1 MNYNNDNFTVTLM
14 IGVAGSGK
22 DTYITNDPILSKQ
35 IILCRDNIRN
45 EIGIKGEKP
54 FGNKEQENKVT
65 EIFNERLIECCKNK
79 QSCVINNTNLYR
91 KRRKE
96 LINSIAEY
104 KPKIQY
110 IVILPPSLNTVIER
124 RYGQID
130 ANIICNMWKSI
141 EYPTSDECE
150 NIQFH
155 CNDEL

>member
-1 MNYNNDNFTVTLM
+1 MEIDNNFTVTLM

-22 DTYITNDPILSKQ
+22 DTYIANDSILTKQ
-35 IILCRDNIRN
+35 VILCRDNIRA

-65 EIFNERLIECCKNK
+65 EIFNKRLIECCKNK
-79 QSCVINNTNLYR
+79 QSCVINNMNLYR

-96 LINSIAEY
+96 LIDSIAEY
-104 KPKIQY
+104 NPKIQY

-124 RYGQID
+124 RHGQID

-141 EYPTSDECE
+141 EYPTSDECK